1 MIKNVPRNYSN
12 DLDRRRQ
19 GLDSITENL
28 LPDVETTDAG
38 KIMKVGEDGKWH
50 LGSDENTI
58 IVPNPDE
65 QPTVD
70 LEKLQIG
77 STVYSVKNPELTSIK
92 SFKLTM
98 SNGGQ
103 YNTNKPI
110 IEFYNEGGQKA
121 SITSSDYTVVCDKT
135 YAGNAGMDQVCSI
148 STPDTPGT
156 FTYTFV
162 NDFDIETYNLI
173 KLTRGGTFLNDIA
186 KNIKLELSAD
196 GENYLT
202 IYDET
207 TITWSDAVPYHL
219 ISLKDG
225 SEASTLLPVV
235 TSSDANTLLQVN
247 SDGVWSKG
255 LKIPELH
262 MVGNNKPAVQSVL
275 LDENGVILAVPRIE
289 ISCNPPWKVIDNEG
303 YYTITKCSLN
313 VLTGVR
319 NGVVGPIKPSDFD
332 IINVCGA
339 TSLYVNLY
347 LNDGTNNLWL
357 IGNTNCRSGS
367 VSSSNTSPLVIA
379 FEDCFLVNRQ
389 QFADIY
395 KAYDATLTYNNDV
408 DNPYDWTLKF
418 KLEKIVTT

>member
-19 GLDSITENL
+19 GLDAIAENL

-121 SITSSDYTVVCDKT
+121 AITSSDYTVECDKT

-162 NDFDIETYNLI
+162 NDFDIEEYKLI

-196 GENYLT
+196 GENYIT

-207 TITWSDAVPYHL
+207 TITWSDTVPYHL
-219 ISLKDG
+219 INLKDG
-225 SEASTLLPVV
+225 SEASTLLPIV
-235 TSSDANTLLQVN
+235 TSADNGKLL
-247 SDGVWSKG
+247 
-255 LKIPELH
+255 E
-262 MVGNNKPAVQSVL
+262 
-275 LDENGVILAVPRIE
+275 
-289 ISCNPPWKVIDNEG
+289 VIDGAWGVGDDLFRLGNTYKLPYNYFMAQSPLTAG
-303 YYTITKCSLN
+303 SSTFPQGGLDCHLP
-313 VLTGVR
+313 VLTKYIDIPNVTAIQFNSGAKVNIR
-319 NGVVGPIKPSDFD
+319 SLDGSIIINGALFSDVFD
-332 IINVCGA
+332 ILTKYSNIGA
-339 TSLYVNLY
+339 DYVNLMLKAKPDY
-347 LNDGTNNLWL
+347 SLATNDKILFMSFIGAEITFTN
-357 IGNTNCRSGS
+357 
-367 VSSSNTSPLVIA
+367 
-379 FEDCFLVNRQ
+379 F
-389 QFADIY
+389 
-395 KAYDATLTYNNDV
+395 
-408 DNPYDWTLKF
+408 WT
-418 KLEKIVTT
+418 

>member
-19 GLDSITENL
+19 GLDAITENL

-77 STVYSVKNPELTSIK
+77 STVYSVKNPELTSVK

-121 SITSSDYTVVCDKT
+121 SITSSDYTVECDKT

-162 NDFDIETYNLI
+162 NDFDIEEYKLI

-207 TITWSDAVPYHL
+207 TIIWSDAVPYHL

-225 SEASTLLPVV
+225 SEASTLLPIV
-235 TSSDANTLLQVN
+235 TSSDN
-247 SDGVWSKG
+247 GK
-255 LKIPELH
+255 
-262 MVGNNKPAVQSVL
+262 VL
-275 LDENGVILAVPRIE
+275 
-289 ISCNPPWKVIDNEG
+289 
-303 YYTITKCSLN
+303 
-313 VLTGVR
+313 
-319 NGVVGPIKPSDFD
+319 GVVGGVWDKM
-332 IINVCGA
+332 
-339 TSLYVNLY
+339 
-347 LNDGTNNLWL
+347 
-357 IGNTNCRSGS
+357 S
-367 VSSSNTSPLVIA
+367 VSNTVIIPCTVSGTTLNLTGYTRQDISDLISNGANVILRTSDISHIEYHYVWMKTIA
-379 FEDCFLVNRQ
+379 NKRSPIFLSIFRDTTSTTYYKVTFDMTGPNLTTGDINEYTVN
-389 QFADIY
+389 DP
-395 KAYDATLTYNNDV
+395 T
-408 DNPYDWTLKF
+408 
-418 KLEKIVTT
+418 